1 MFCSKCGSE
10 LPDNANFCV
19 NCGAAVNTN
28 LQSKPSMRNDTI
40 GQGSLNM
47 PFVPAKA
54 KSRLE
59 MRKILITVL
68 TVFFIIGILA
78 TVIHT
83 VKLMNNKSEKTDVS
97 SNGCFVSSE
106 TEVNNGNG
114 MIQPGATSL
123 NELIDTLATKYLLSD
138 ASIEMMSNEMLC
150 WMDEEFSSSDA
161 FEFYTPDVLSGEPRK
176 IREAIELYL
185 KNSLED
191 DYYEYDTK
199 LTATRIVIED
209 TKPTEIEEGWYDEI
223 QNDESERRKSLY
235 TSEMN
240 NLQAIYNVSGS
251 LKTKDGIMEA
261 KFDFDDMGLRIIK
274 VNNRFYWSFIEMF

>member
-10 LPDNANFCV
+10 LPDNANFCA

-28 LQSKPSMRNDTI
+28 SQSKPSMRNDTI
-40 GQGSLNM
+40 GQGSFNTS
-47 PFVPAKA
+47 FVPSKA
-54 KSRLE
+54 KSGLK
-59 MRKILITVL
+59 MQKILITAL
-68 TVFFIIGILA
+68 TVFLIIGILA

-83 VKLMNNKSEKTDVS
+83 VKSRSNKSEKTDVS
-97 SNGCFVSSE
+97 SNDSFASSK
-106 TEVNNGNG
+106 TEANNGNG
-114 MIQPGATSL
+114 MIQPGAASL

-209 TKPTEIEEGWYDEI
+209 TKPTEIEDGWYDEI

-251 LKTKDGIMEA
+251 LKTKDGTMEA